1 MPLELSESDATI
13 KSITQES
20 SITILDVPFTLIYD
34 VYVTGFL
41 WCVVRHI
48 IKGTKVT
55 AQFSKNLEPPKIIY
69 NCIDWHFICFIY
81 SKYSG
86 VFSNGYFST
95 HAILDSLT
103 GSVSHSHNPLFSLSL
118 SPSLPLSPHPVFTCF
133 LHLI

>member
-13 KSITQES
+13 KSITLES

-55 AQFSKNLEPPKIIY
+55 AQFGKNLEPPKIIY
-69 NCIDWHFICFIY
+69 N
-81 SKYSG
+81 
-86 VFSNGYFST
+86 
-95 HAILDSLT
+95 
-103 GSVSHSHNPLFSLSL
+103 
-118 SPSLPLSPHPVFTCF
+118 
-133 LHLI
+133 